1 MQQLSV
7 YAAQVKN
14 QAQLNEA
21 EKETS
26 KEYRKEIKIVEHQR
40 NALEKGLVNEEKE
53 VATDELKYAQ
63 LKKKD
68 RDDVHAEK
76 VKEMAIRAALDKK
89 LLEIRRH
96 DQLVDQNDVAA
107 QKAIDKK
114 FYEIALKKALAK
126 VTTLVEKK
134 DLN

>member
-1 MQQLSV
+1 MAEKLADHKHDSEEKARYMQQLSV

-53 VATDELKYAQ
+53 VATDE
-63 LKKKD
+63 
-68 RDDVHAEK
+68 
-76 VKEMAIRAALDKK
+76 VKFA
-89 LLEIRRH
+89 
-96 DQLVDQNDVAA
+96 
-107 QKAIDKK
+107 
-114 FYEIALKKALAK
+114 
-126 VTTLVEKK
+126 
-134 DLN
+134 